1 MTEKHL
7 LFLDYLLPI
16 LSKRP
21 DGGFIDDI
29 AHDYKK
35 VCGISFDTDE
45 IDHFESL
52 YEYKYFTFP
61 YSYLNRTAKITPETK
76 ENIDNYGS
84 LSKYL
89 NIVDESKAIE
99 QAKLDDKEK
108 LEIKIA
114 KLTEINLTLQNKQ
127 LKSKIWFSII
137 GFILGVI
144 ATNWKEILILLKLI
158 SPPETK

>member
-16 LSKRP
+16 LSKCS
-21 DGGFIDDI
+21 DGEFIGSI
-29 AHDYKK
+29 AHKYEKEF
-35 VCGISFDTDE
+35 CISFDTDE

-61 YSYLNRTAKITPETK
+61 YSFNRTAKITPETK
-76 ENIDNYGS
+76 EIIDTYGS
-84 LSKYL
+84 LIKYL
-89 NIVDESKAIE
+89 NIIDESKAIE
-99 QAKLDDKEK
+99 QARLDDKEK

-137 GFILGVI
+137 GFIIGVI